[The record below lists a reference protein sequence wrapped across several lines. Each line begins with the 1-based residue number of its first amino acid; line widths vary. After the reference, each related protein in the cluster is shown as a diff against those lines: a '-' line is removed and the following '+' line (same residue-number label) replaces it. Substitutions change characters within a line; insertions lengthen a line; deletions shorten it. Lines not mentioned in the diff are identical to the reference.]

1 MLRLDFAKR
10 QPVSAARTA
19 FVLAGGG
26 SLGAVQVGMLRAL
39 LEAGIRPDLIVGTSV
54 GALNGAYLAG
64 HAEPSAMDE
73 LAALWTS
80 VRRRDVFPISVPGLA
95 RGLLGRRDFLFGSL
109 GLQSVIRRADLGYTR
124 LEDAPIPC
132 HVVAT
137 DLDAAEVVMLSSGSV
152 VDALLASA
160 AIPGLFP
167 SMLIG
172 DRRLVDGSILASI
185 PIAEAASLGASR
197 IYVLPTLP
205 RQLRGASGAFIA
217 MQHALAL
224 LSITAAQ
231 AAFDPAGSGTT
242 VFEIP
247 VPAAAGQLSLFNF
260 TATRALIDDAYQ
272 TTMQWMSTGTVGGVS
287 AIEPGGG
294 AVRRCRQ
301 RAAGWVPRPRYA
313 WTAAT
318 STASVARPT
327 GAAQNPA

>member
-1 MLRLDFAKR
+1 MLRLDFAR
-10 QPVSAARTA
+10 HQPPAPRRTA

-64 HAEPSAMDE
+64 HAEPSSMDE

-80 VRRRDVFPISVPGLA
+80 VRRRDVFPVSVPALA
-95 RGLLGRRDFLFGSL
+95 RGLMGRRNFLFGSL
-109 GLQSVIRRADLGYTR
+109 GLRNVISRADLGYER

-132 HVVAT
+132 HVVAA
-137 DLDAAEVVMLSSGSV
+137 DLDAAEVVVLSSGSV

-185 PIAEAASLGASR
+185 PIAEAVALGASS

-205 RQLRGASGAFIA
+205 RHLHGASSAFVA
-217 MQHALAL
+217 MQHALSL
-224 LSITAAQ
+224 LSLTAAD
-231 AAFDPAGSGTT
+231 AAFDPAASQTT

-247 VPAAAGQLSLFNF
+247 APAAAGQLSLFNF
-260 TATRALIDDAYQ
+260 AATHSLIDEAYR
-272 TTMQWMSTGTVGGVS
+272 TTMQWMSTEPAGELSRIEVGGGV
-287 AIEPGGG
+287 
-294 AVRRCRQ
+294 VRRCLH

-313 WTAAT
+313 WTGTA
-318 STASVARPT
+318 STASVARPA